1 MIVLQKRKYVNSS
14 VGLILKDLR
23 QNRELTQSQVA
34 KAINISE
41 SSIAHYEK
49 GISLPS
55 VDTLVLFAKFFNVT
69 TDYILGLSTMK
80 SDYNTMMN
88 KTFSGTTTYG
98 KMIEKVQSLSNRN
111 RSIISELIDAL
122 SKK

>member
-1 MIVLQKRKYVNSS
+1 MDILQYLTEYVNEWRSS
-14 VGLILKDLR
+14 
-23 QNRELTQSQVA
+23 N
-34 KAINISE
+34 NITYSGKLE
-41 SSIAHYEK
+41 
-49 GISLPS
+49 
-55 VDTLVLFAKFFNVT
+55 T

-122 SKK
+122 RKK